1 MCRELQQAEPEA
13 RSEDTSKGATQDAV
27 DGVWEFLSLLIR
39 ELYSGTLIAEARHE
53 PD

>member
-27 DGVWEFLSLLIR
+27 DGVWEVLSLLIIENYGGCR
-39 ELYSGTLIAEARHE
+39 PRT
-53 PD
+53 